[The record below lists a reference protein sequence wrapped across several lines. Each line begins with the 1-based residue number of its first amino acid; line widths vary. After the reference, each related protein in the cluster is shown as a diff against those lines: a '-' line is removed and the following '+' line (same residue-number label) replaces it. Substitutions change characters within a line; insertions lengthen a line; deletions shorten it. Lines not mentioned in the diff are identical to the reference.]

1 MVIPTGVQN
10 EIMDSPHPPSGSNN
24 MSNQTNCKVCLGLGE
39 VRYNALFSVLRWTA
53 AIFSLPAGFI
63 IDRIGN
69 SRSAILLSLMPLLGS
84 VLFAI
89 GAMPHGPTTLSMY
102 LLMVAGRGILAVGD
116 GTLRVLQARVVAHCF
131 PGATLVP
138 VAFGTVGLVG
148 QSLGYCVT
156 PIIAAAVGLRVSI
169 WLGTVA
175 CGFSFMCAVGL
186 VLLLQEQKPL
196 EADDYEKNTIP
207 TLKDIHTLPTIFWLF
222 ILTMACIQVPW
233 ICKQTNLPDFLELR
247 YGMTV
252 TEAGYIAGVPSFVML
267 STPVVSIFL
276 KYIDCHGVVLT
287 AALIWM
293 TSLYVL
299 LGFCPAIPPI
309 ILAIADGI
317 GYTIYSMIMWQLLVV
332 ISPAAFVGTL
342 GGIFYLV
349 RHLTTALI
357 LLAAGYILQKPEQ
370 TDVKGALNSYKHFFL
385 MLILMASSSVVL
397 VVMMNVLDFRVAC
410 AFNSRIG
417 RWRKSNMESTELLS
431 GIQLPTT
438 YTETMDHTS
447 N

>member
-276 KYIDCHGVVLT
+276 
-287 AALIWM
+287 
-293 TSLYVL
+293 
-299 LGFCPAIPPI
+299 
-309 ILAIADGI
+309 
-317 GYTIYSMIMWQLLVV
+317 MIMWQLLVV